1 MRTLEGTTALVTGGA
16 RGIGRAIC
24 LRLAAGGANIVLHYN
39 RHDTAAE
46 EVVAAIGRE
55 VMLVHANLASPEEI
69 QAMFSELRHVRH
81 NFLINNAGVWKG
93 TPLGDSP
100 LELVNEILDTNLKGP
115 FWVTQC
121 ALPLLE
127 DGGRIINIS
136 SVAGRTGVAGGRSL
150 YGAAKAGIDSL
161 TRDWALELAPRKIL
175 VNAVAPGYVTTDMT
189 VEYLSDATTFERAI
203 GRHPLGRLGTAED
216 VADVVAFLCSD
227 SARFITGQIINVSGG
242 FVI

>member
-81 NFLINNAGVWKG
+81 NFLIDNAGVWKG
-93 TPLGDSP
+93 TPLG
-100 LELVNEILDTNLKGP
+100 N
-115 FWVTQC
+115 
-121 ALPLLE
+121 
-127 DGGRIINIS
+127 
-136 SVAGRTGVAGGRSL
+136 
-150 YGAAKAGIDSL
+150 
-161 TRDWALELAPRKIL
+161 
-175 VNAVAPGYVTTDMT
+175 
-189 VEYLSDATTFERAI
+189 
-203 GRHPLGRLGTAED
+203 
-216 VADVVAFLCSD
+216 
-227 SARFITGQIINVSGG
+227 
-242 FVI
+242 